1 MAWRKCQDNGQWTGE
16 APVCTSKKS
25 SMIWRRKLV
34 SPFQTLFGYV
44 LQESLVQT
52 LMTQNMAVFVSVALP
67 QDPELITNATV
78 DSSWREW
85 HGESARTLGNGLERH
100 QFARARKVA

>member
-1 MAWRKCQDNGQWTGE
+1 M
-16 APVCTSKKS
+16 
-25 SMIWRRKLV
+25 
-34 SPFQTLFGYV
+34 SPSQTLFGYV

-85 HGESARTLGNGLERH
+85 HGESARTMGDGLERH
-100 QFARARKVA
+100 QFAQVRESAKIAKVIYMKFHTICFRDNLSRP